1 MKIGLIG
8 GSGLS
13 DYNFFNEKGD
23 IIITTYGEPSSDIM
37 IGETDKHEIYYLKRH
52 GDGHKL
58 TPTNVPYRANIKAL
72 QSLGCEKIVAVTAV
86 GSLREEIK
94 PGDIVFPDQ
103 FIDMTKKR
111 KTSFFEDSAS
121 FTHTNMAEP
130 FDANMR
136 AGLIKCAEKLDLSY
150 HTDKTVITIE
160 GLRFS
165 TKAESKLWRSW
176 GADIIN
182 MSTVPEVCLAKEL
195 NIPYQ
200 SIALSTDY
208 DSWNEEHESVT
219 FEMVLE
225 QVKKNVSNV
234 KSLLDLYFDE

>member
-13 DYNFFNEKGD
+13 DDDFFD
-23 IIITTYGEPSSDIM
+23 DPVIVTTKYGSPSSRVFRGNVNDN
-37 IGETDKHEIYYLKRH
+37 EIFYIKRH
-52 GDGHKL
+52 GRGHVY

-72 QSLGCEKIVAVTAV
+72 EQLGCEKIIAVTAV
-86 GSLREEIK
+86 GSLRKEIE
-94 PGDIVFPDQ
+94 PGHIVFPDQ

-111 KTSFFEDSAS
+111 KTSFFEDDKE
-121 FTHTNMAEP
+121 FTHASMAEP
-130 FDANMR
+130 FDNQIR
-136 AGLIKCAEKLDLSY
+136 DSLVKCAKKLNINY
-150 HTDKTVITIE
+150 HTNKTVVTIE

-165 TKAESKLWRSW
+165 TKAESHLWRSW

-195 NIPYQ
+195 DIPYQ

-208 DSWNEEHESVT
+208 DSWNDEHESVT
-219 FEMVLE
+219 FEMVVE
-225 QVKKNVSNV
+225 QVRKNIKNV
-234 KSLLDLYFDE
+234 KELLNLYFNE

>member
-13 DYNFFNEKGD
+13 DYSFFDEPV
-23 IIITTYGEPSSDIM
+23 IVTTKYGSPSSRLFTGSINN
-37 IGETDKHEIYYLKRH
+37 HEIFYIKRH
-52 GDGHKL
+52 GRGHKY

-72 QSLGCEKIVAVTAV
+72 EQLGCEKIIAVTAV
-86 GSLREEIK
+86 GSLREEIE
-94 PGDIVFPDQ
+94 PGHFVFPDQ

-111 KTSFFEDSAS
+111 KTSFFEDSKE
-121 FTHTNMAEP
+121 FTHANMAEP
-130 FDANMR
+130 FDSDIRKN
-136 AGLIKCAEKLDLSY
+136 LIKCAKKLSLPY

-195 NIPYQ
+195 DIPYQ
-200 SIALSTDY
+200 AIALSTDY
-208 DSWNEEHESVT
+208 DSWNENHESVT
-219 FEMVLE
+219 FEMVVE
-225 QVKKNVSNV
+225 QVNKNIKNV
-234 KSLLDLYFDE
+234 KELLNLYFNE

>member
-13 DYNFFNEKGD
+13 DDNFFEKA
-23 IIITTYGEPSSDIM
+23 ITVGTKYGSPSSRVFKGI
-37 IGETDKHEIYYLKRH
+37 INNHEIFYIKRH
-52 GDGHKL
+52 GGGHIY

-72 QSLGCEKIVAVTAV
+72 AELGCEKIIAVTAV
-86 GSLREEIK
+86 GSLQQEIE
-94 PGDIVFPDQ
+94 PGHLVFPDQ

-111 KTSFFEDSAS
+111 KTSFFEDDKK
-121 FTHTNMAEP
+121 FTHVNMAEP
-130 FDANMR
+130 FDSSIR
-136 AGLIKCAEKLDLSY
+136 SKLIKCAKKLNIPH

-165 TKAESKLWRSW
+165 TKAESRLWRSW

-195 NIPYQ
+195 DIPYQ

-208 DSWNEEHESVT
+208 DSWNDEHESVT
-219 FEMVLE
+219 FEMVVE
-225 QVKKNVSNV
+225 QVYKNVKNV
-234 KSLLDLYFDE
+234 KELLNLYFNE